1 MTRGRASM
9 TRTQRE
15 AGFTLVEMLVA
26 LALLSMVG
34 LALVQFQTVQLGASA
49 RLSSATL
56 AGIEADNRMVDLLL
70 AKTAPAAATSTTV
83 TQNGGRPWRVAQAV
97 LPGPTETSARIDV
110 AVSDESGVVLASRT
124 LTRPR

>member
-1 MTRGRASM
+1 MTRWRASM
-9 TRTQRE
+9 TRAQRE

-34 LALVQFQTVQLGASA
+34 LALVQFQTVQLGAST
-49 RLSSATL
+49 RLSAATL

-70 AKTAPAAATSTTV
+70 AKNAPVEATSTTV
-83 TQNGGRPWRVAQAV
+83 SENGGRTWRVAQAV
-97 LPGPTETSARIDV
+97 LPAAKETAARIDV
-110 AVSDESGVVLASRT
+110 TIIDESGAVLASRT